1 MTRFLVFVLLTAMTA
16 LGTEITSPTGSSD
29 KTSLMTFNKNVLPVL
44 QKNCQVCHR
53 PGGVAPMSFMTYES
67 TRPWAK
73 AIREAVIS
81 KKMPPWFAEP
91 HVGEFRN
98 APKLDALDVSTLTAW
113 AESGASEGNAA
124 DKPADVQWTDGWQI
138 KPDVVVSMQEPYRL
152 APRGAGEV
160 KQFLIE
166 NPFKEDTWVSSI
178 EIRPGDPSV
187 VHHVILQI
195 PEETTPAAGAVR
207 FFEPPA
213 AALESALRAPGQAGP
228 EAVQIERLKG
238 ELATLQGELATK
250 AVFFAAGQRG
260 GNGGGVYSD
269 VIARLREVETGRGN
283 FTTMEA
289 VYAPGSQPIDYRYS
303 DSAKL
308 IKGGKPLRLE
318 VHYTPNGKPTTD
330 LTKVGFTL
338 AKQPAHRQFVMM
350 APEHL
355 IDPRKQIP
363 PGAANW
369 ETRGELTFTQDAEL
383 VWFMPHMHLR
393 GKDMTFKL
401 IYPDGREETVLSA
414 KFNFNWQLGYEL
426 EKPIRVPKDTK
437 MIVTA
442 HHDNSANN
450 PFNPTPNQPVRW
462 GEMTAQEMMLPW
474 FGVIVDRDAK
484 PDQIA
489 MYVPP
494 DLDSLPRIRI
504 RPEAVQPKV
513 LGPPVVTTPNR
524 R

>member
-1 MTRFLVFVLLTAMTA
+1 
-16 LGTEITSPTGSSD
+16 
-29 KTSLMTFNKNVLPVL
+29 
-44 QKNCQVCHR
+44 
-53 PGGVAPMSFMTYES
+53 MTYET

-91 HVGEFRN
+91 HVGDFRN
-98 APKLDALDVSTLTAW
+98 APKLNALDISTITAW
-113 AESGASEGNAA
+113 AESGAIEGNAA
-124 DKPADVQWTDGWQI
+124 DKPADVPWTDGWQI
-138 KPDVVVSMQEPYRL
+138 KPDVVVSMQQPYRL
-152 APRGAGEV
+152 AARGNGEV
-160 KQFLIE
+160 KQFVIE

-195 PEETTPAAGAVR
+195 PEETTPAAETAK
-207 FFEPPA
+207 FFQIAAPRSGPAPAPAEPVQ
-213 AALESALRAPGQAGP
+213 LEVQANHV
-228 EAVQIERLKG
+228 A
-238 ELATLQGELATK
+238 
-250 AVFFAAGQRG
+250 FAAGQLAFAVGQRG
-260 GNGGGVYSD
+260 GGNGGVYSD

-338 AKQPAHRQFVMM
+338 AKQPAQRQFVMM

-355 IDPRKQIP
+355 IDPRKPIP
-363 PGAANW
+363 PGQANW

-414 KFNFNWQLGYEL
+414 KFNFNWQLGYEV
-426 EKPIRVPKDTK
+426 EKPIHVPKDTK

-474 FGVIVDRDAK
+474 FGVIVDRDAT

-494 DLDSLPRIRI
+494 DLDSLPRMRI
-504 RPEAVQPKV
+504 KTEGFGPGAPKTA
-513 LGPPVVTTPNR
+513 PPVVTTPNR